1 MGAANIWGSTSLRIA
16 DMKTILLASNNS
28 GKLRELQALLGDLGV
43 EILTPAMI
51 GLALDVA
58 ETGDTY
64 AANATLKAVAFGERS
79 GLLTLADDSGIEV
92 DALKGAPGVYAAR
105 YAGPGASDADRRAKM
120 LGALQAVPA
129 PRTARFR
136 AVVVVRDPEGRLN
149 AFEGVCEGEIAF
161 EERGTNGFG
170 YDPIFFMP
178 EHHATMAELPEE
190 VKNRISHRG
199 RAVAAARP
207 YLESLVRG

>member
-1 MGAANIWGSTSLRIA
+1 
-16 DMKTILLASNNS
+16 MKTILLASNNI

-64 AANATLKAVAFGERS
+64 AANATLKAEAFGQRS
-79 GLLTLADDSGIEV
+79 GLLTVADDSGLEV
-92 DALKGAPGVYAAR
+92 DALKGAPGLYAAR

-120 LGALQAVPA
+120 LGALQGVPA

-136 AVVVVRDPEGRLN
+136 AVVVVREPEGRLN

-161 EERGTNGFG
+161 EERGSNGFG

-178 EHHATMAELPEE
+178 EHNATMAELPEE
-190 VKNRISHRG
+190 LKNRISHRG

-207 YLESLVRG
+207 YIESLVRG